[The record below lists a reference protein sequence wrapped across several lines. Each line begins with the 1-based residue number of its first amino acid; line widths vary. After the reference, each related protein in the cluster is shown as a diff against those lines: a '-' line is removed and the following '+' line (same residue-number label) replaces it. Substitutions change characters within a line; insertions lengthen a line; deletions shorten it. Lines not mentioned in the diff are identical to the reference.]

1 MAEQAHNR
9 TRQHTPAYYFIVTLV
24 GAALLTVLGVIQ
36 EAVLPPPPGNQVQL
50 SVVCVSGF
58 SWDRVIPLHQ
68 GGKLP
73 FFTRLFQGKGSCGD
87 IIGSTSDTDPAIVAS
102 LFTGCFPAKHSMY
115 REDDLTQFIAPNKFQ
130 TPIWQELGA
139 RGQQCVVVGLPVSEK
154 QASPDTSAAPRGI
167 KKSGASEMTAE
178 YLRRITRGANIPGE
192 LLALLQECINS
203 DLERLRQAVTALG
216 ANNSTHL
223 FAYFQG
229 LGRWQQRL
237 TAQAGAMQDTTRA
250 ALIDNYYIFFDSIL
264 GQLYCYCRSN
274 GIFIVLS
281 ERGAMPV
288 TPRHGNYFPALKEHP
303 VTGFFYA
310 TGLRIREGIEPLVL
324 APADLVPTLL
334 YLTGNPLVN
343 TLDGRVIFK
352 LLEEHYYFK
361 RKIIANTRLLLNK

>member
-1 MAEQAHNR
+1 MDELPV
-9 TRQHTPAYYFIVTLV
+9 TRKKKHTAAYYSALALI
-24 GAALLTVLGVIQ
+24 GAAVLTALGIIQ
-36 EAVLPPPPGNQVQL
+36 ERFLALPRGNRVQL
-50 SVVCVSGF
+50 TMVCVSGF

-68 GGKLP
+68 GGRLP
-73 FFTRLFQGKGSCGD
+73 FLARLFRGKGSYGD
-87 IIGSTSDTDPAIVAS
+87 SISYTSDTDPAIVAS
-102 LFTGCFPAKHSMY
+102 LFTGRFPAKHAMY
-115 REDDLTQFIAPNKFQ
+115 REEDFTKLLACDSFQ
-130 TPIWQELGA
+130 TPVWQELAA

-167 KKSGASEMTAE
+167 KKSGDSEMTAE
-178 YLRRITRGANIPGE
+178 YLYRITRGANIPGE

-237 TAQAGAMQDTTRA
+237 TAQAGAMQDTTRT
-250 ALIDNYYIFFDSIL
+250 ALIDNYYIFIDSIL
-264 GQLYCYCRSN
+264 GQLYRYCRSN

-281 ERGAMPV
+281 ERGTMQV
-288 TPRHGNYFPALKEHP
+288 TPRHGNYFPTLKEHP
-303 VTGFFYA
+303 ATGFFYA
-310 TGLRIREGIEPLVL
+310 TGLHIREGIDPLVL
-324 APADLVPTLL
+324 APADLVPMLL

-343 TLDGRVIFK
+343 TLDGRVNFK

-361 RKIIANTRLLLNK
+361 RKIIANTRLFLK